1 MYNVVVPRAGVRGG
15 AARMTMSAVA
25 SIAFV
30 LGISV
35 VRAQAPSVP
44 KAARDT
50 LRNHALLRA
59 ARVTEP
65 IRLDATLGEPA
76 WGAADSI
83 VDLRQRE
90 PSEGAAASER
100 TVVKVLR
107 DAQNIYIGVRAYDR
121 DMPAVRA
128 SQLRRDADLS
138 SDDNITILIDSYR
151 DRRSAFLFRTNP
163 NGAMWDAQLVG
174 LDNLNE
180 NWNGIWNVATRRDS
194 VSWTVEFVIPIR
206 TLRFKPR
213 NDAIGLN
220 VRRFI
225 RRKNEEDLWQ
235 SWGRA
240 QGIDNLVNTGNVL
253 GFGDI
258 SLARPIELRP
268 YVLARA
274 VAPSYDA
281 SGARL
286 APGATDAKA
295 GLDAKIGLSS
305 TLTTD
310 LTLNTDFAQVE
321 ADQQVINL
329 TRFPTFFPEK
339 REFFLESSGL
349 FDIGTPERV
358 QLFYSRRI
366 GLDSTGVPV
375 PIVAGARMYGK
386 EGPWALGLLG
396 VRTGGAEQANDIAVR
411 IGHDILDR
419 STMAIMIVDHTASRT
434 ADRGAGVD
442 LDFPL
447 VVHGHNVEPHVWLMG
462 THTNSVDGTPLA
474 WRVST
479 DYPNDL
485 FDNFVSLYRID
496 HGFSP
501 TMGFVR
507 RTGIWET
514 TGHIDYQPRP
524 RVFGIRRLDLT
535 LIPSWDIIADRGTG
549 DLTRPSTWQTA
560 NFEWHVFGGD
570 LQSGDTF
577 EFNIVRDLDAPT
589 SAFDIFRDVTVAP
602 GRYWWTSAN
611 VQYATNAGRPLS
623 VSSVVSTGQ
632 FYDGHATTAEL
643 EATYRGGGHLIFIAG
658 YSVTA
663 ARVSEGPFTAT
674 QVNSHIEYAFST
686 RADFLAFVQYQN
698 EERRADFNLRYH
710 WIPKIGD
717 DVFLVWNSGL
727 TTEPDAPWRFPSRR
741 AFSHPLNGAFIVK
754 AVHRFSR

>member
-1 MYNVVVPRAGVRGG
+1 MWIARPRATVATIGC
-15 AARMTMSAVA
+15 AFVA
-25 SIAFV
+25 SVA
-30 LGISV
+30 S
-35 VRAQAPSVP
+35 AQTPSAPKTP
-44 KAARDT
+44 RDT
-50 LRNHALLRA
+50 LPARAVLRV
-59 ARVTEP
+59 ARVNES
-65 IRLDATLGEPA
+65 IRLDALLREVA
-76 WGAADSI
+76 WGEADSV

-90 PSEGAAASER
+90 PIEGAPASER
-100 TVVKVLR
+100 TVVKILR
-107 DAQNIYIGVRAYDR
+107 DAVNIYIGVRAYDR
-121 DMPAVRA
+121 DMAAVRA

-151 DRRSAFLFRTNP
+151 DRRGAFLFRTNP

-174 LDNLNE
+174 LDNENE
-180 NWNGIWNVATRRDS
+180 NWNGIWNVATQRDS
-194 VSWTVEFVIPIR
+194 MSWTAEFVIPIR
-206 TLRFKPR
+206 TLRFKPG
-213 NDAIGLN
+213 NNAIGFN

-240 QGIDNLVNTGNVL
+240 QGIDNLLNTGDAL
-253 GFGDI
+253 GFSDV
-258 SLARPIELRP
+258 ARAHPVELRP

-274 VAPSYDA
+274 VSPSYDA
-281 SGARL
+281 TGARL
-286 APGATDAKA
+286 EPGVTAAKA
-295 GLDAKIGLSS
+295 GLDAKIGLTP
-305 TLTTD
+305 TLTAD

-375 PIVAGARMYGK
+375 PIVGGARMYGK
-386 EGPWALGLLG
+386 EGAWALGLLG
-396 VRTGGAEQANDIAVR
+396 VHTGGGEQANDIAVR
-411 IGHDILDR
+411 IGHDLFAR
-419 STMAIMIVDHTASRT
+419 STIAAMIVDHSASRT

-447 VVHGHNVEPHVWLMG
+447 VVHGHNVEPHFWLMG
-462 THTNSVDGTPLA
+462 THTSAVDGTPLA
-474 WRVST
+474 WRAST

-485 FDNFVSLYRID
+485 FDNFVSVYSID
-496 HGFSP
+496 DGFSP

-524 RVFGIRRLDLT
+524 GVLGVRRLDLT
-535 LIPSWDIIADRGTG
+535 PIPSWDIIADRRTG
-549 DLTRPSTWQTA
+549 DLTQPSTWETA
-560 NFEWHVFGGD
+560 DFEWHVLGGD

-577 EFNIVRDLDAPT
+577 EVNVVRDLDAPT
-589 SAFDIFRDVTVAP
+589 SPFDIFRDITIAP

-611 VQYATNAGRPLS
+611 VQYVTNAGRRLS
-623 VSSVVSTGQ
+623 GSAVVSTGQ
-632 FYDGHATTAEL
+632 FYDGHSTTAEL
-643 EATYRGGGHLIFIAG
+643 GATYRAGGHLIFIAG
-658 YSVTA
+658 YAVTD
-663 ARVSEGPFTAT
+663 ARVSAGAFTAT
-674 QVNSHIEYAFST
+674 QVNGHIEYAFST
-686 RADFLAFVQYQN
+686 RVDFLGFVQYQN
-698 EERRADFNLRYH
+698 EERRADFNLRVH

-717 DVFLVWNSGL
+717 DVFLVWNSGV
-727 TTEPDAPWRFPSRR
+727 TTEPDAPWRFPGRG

-754 AVHRFSR
+754 GVHRFSR